1 MTKLALI
8 GADPEVFVSRGPN
21 IVHCIGL
28 LGGTKESPVPV
39 MGGALQEDNV
49 LFEFNVDPSAD
60 ANEFLS
66 NIRMVLDQGANVLRM
81 HMLKLTPGVS
91 SHVYNPEVMASFP
104 EKAFEFGCTPD
115 YNAYGG
121 VVNPSPSAVN
131 ECLRTAGGHVHIGFG
146 HLSDVTKEQ
155 QERVGMM
162 CDYLLGLPSLLEDN
176 DELRRELYGKPGAI
190 RYKSYGV
197 EYRTLSNYWIWDDAT
212 VTLIHERAQR
222 AYDMRHRL
230 EELQALIP
238 QADVQAAINNND
250 RAAATAML
258 SLIAT
263 LGV

>member
-8 GADPEVFVSRGPN
+8 GADPEVFVSQGPN

-28 LGGTKESPVPV
+28 LGGTKDAPVPV

-49 LFEFNVDPSAD
+49 LFEFNVDPSANP
-60 ANEFLS
+60 AEFLG
-66 NIRMVLDQGANVLRM
+66 NIRQVLAQGADVLRM
-81 HMLKLTPGVS
+81 HMLKLTPNVS
-91 SHVYNPEVMASFP
+91 SYIYPEEVMASFP

-131 ECLRTAGGHVHIGFG
+131 EFLRTAGGHVHIGFG
-146 HLSDVTKEQ
+146 HLSEVTKEQ
-155 QERVGMM
+155 QERVGCM
-162 CDYLLGLPSLLEDN
+162 CDYVLGLPSLLED
-176 DELRRELYGKPGAI
+176 DDDLRRELYGKPGAI

-212 VTLIHERAQR
+212 VTSIHARAQR

-238 QADVQAAINNND
+238 QADVQAVINTND
-250 RAAATAML
+250 RTSAVAML
-258 SLIAT
+258 NLIAT
-263 LGV
+263 TGV